1 MSSRQKQPMWSFIS
15 RLALAL
21 VACTALAQA
30 SATLLLEEPYGTL
43 GFFTATGHAAVYLS
57 GVCAQTAIVLRKC
70 APGETGVVLS
80 RYDGV
85 GGYDWVAVPLIPYLY
100 AVERP
105 EDLPLFADA
114 KMVSFLRD
122 RYRRQYLQ
130 DIAPD
135 AKDGQAPGG
144 NWYELVGSSYDRT
157 IYGFEIETTREQ
169 DETLIRKLNASPNE
183 SHFHLVSRN
192 CADFAKDVL
201 NTYFPRALHRSIVAD
216 VGMTTPKQMAKL
228 LTRYSAHHP
237 DLRFSRLVIAQVP
250 GGMPRSTPVH
260 GVVESFLKSK
270 KYIVP
275 SVVVSPIF
283 AGVVAAAYVGTGAG
297 HFEPG
302 RGAMVYVVGED
313 PQAPL
318 GKEDRRAYQVE
329 LKHLLAGAYPDKSH
343 QNADRTWEHLQSRSK
358 VDVDEQGRPVL
369 EMEVGG
375 NPVQVGDSAE
385 NILNGSAP
393 PQLVRQLLEARL
405 QSELKNGSAR
415 GLTEVEIARDWKLL
429 QQTLPENDEHLTAR
443 SASRPENVRGNKP

>member
-1 MSSRQKQPMWSFIS
+1 MVLACSALSR
-15 RLALAL
+15 
-21 VACTALAQA
+21 A

-57 GVCAQTAIVLRKC
+57 GVCAGTPLVLRHC

-85 GGYDWVAVPLIPYLY
+85 GGYDWVAIPLIPYLY

-105 EDLPLFADA
+105 EDVPLFADA
-114 KMVSFLRD
+114 KMVAFLRD
-122 RYRRQYLQ
+122 RYRRQYLE

-135 AKDGQAPGG
+135 VKNGETPGG

-157 IYGFEIETTREQ
+157 IYGFEIETTPEQ
-169 DETLIRKLNASPNE
+169 DEALIRKLNASPNE

-201 NTYFPRALHRSIVAD
+201 NFYFPRALHRSVVAD
-216 VGMTTPKQMAKL
+216 IGMTTPKQMAKM
-228 LTRYSAHHP
+228 LTKFSGRHP
-237 DLRFSRLVIAQVP
+237 ELQFSRLVIAQVP

-283 AGVVAAAYVGTGAG
+283 AGCVAAVYVGTGAG
-297 HFEPG
+297 HFEPE
-302 RGAMVYVVGED
+302 RGAMVFVVGGD
-313 PQAPL
+313 PELPL
-318 GKEDRRAYQVE
+318 GHEDRRAYQVE
-329 LKHLLAGAYPDKSH
+329 LKHLLAGAYPEKSK
-343 QNADRTWEHLQSRSK
+343 QKADRAWEHLQSRAQA
-358 VDVDEQGRPVL
+358 DVDDQGRPVL
-369 EMEVGG
+369 HMEIDGKL
-375 NPVQVGDSAE
+375 VQVGDSAQ
-385 NILNGSAP
+385 NVLSSGAP

-405 QSELKNGSAR
+405 QSELRHGSSH
-415 GLTEVEIARDWKLL
+415 GLTESEIARDWKLL
-429 QQTLPENDEHLTAR
+429 QLTMPENEEHFTAR
-443 SASRPENVRGNKP
+443 SGQRPENVRGNRP